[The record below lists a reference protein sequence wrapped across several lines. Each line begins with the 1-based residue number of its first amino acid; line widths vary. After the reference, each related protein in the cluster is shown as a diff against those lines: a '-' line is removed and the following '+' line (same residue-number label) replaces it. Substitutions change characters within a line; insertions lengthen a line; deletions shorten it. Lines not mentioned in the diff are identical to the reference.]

1 MGTIER
7 DPHTGHGTTGHEWN
21 GIKELNTAVP
31 WPIWAFLIL
40 AAGFALIWWI
50 LMPAWPLGT
59 TYTKGLIGSDV
70 HEVVSA
76 SLKTAAEERAAWTN
90 LIDEKDYAAI
100 QADDALMK
108 DVRATGHALFG
119 DNCAACHGSA
129 AMGGPGYPNLTDH
142 DWLWGGKPEEVF
154 ETIRV
159 GVNSENPDSRTSQMP
174 AWGEALDRPS
184 LLAVVNYVFSLS
196 HPDAGADAG
205 QLEAGK
211 AVFAKNCAA
220 CHGAEAKG
228 NAEIGAPNLTDAVWL
243 YGGDLSSIYA
253 TVHGGREG
261 HMPTWQSRLT
271 DTERKILTLYVLD
284 LGKSAP

>member
-1 MGTIER
+1 MGVIER
-7 DPHTGHGTTGHEWN
+7 DPHTGHGTTGQEWN
-21 GIKELNTAVP
+21 GINELNTAVP

-40 AAGFALIWWI
+40 AAGFALIWWV

-59 TYTKGLIGSDV
+59 TYTRGLIGADV
-70 HEVVSA
+70 RQAVSA
-76 SLKTAAEERAAWTN
+76 SLKTAAEERAAWTS
-90 LIDEKDYAAI
+90 LVDEKDYAAI
-100 QADDALMK
+100 RADDALMK

-119 DNCAACHGSA
+119 DNCAACHGIA

-142 DWLWGGKPEEVF
+142 DWLWGGTPEEVF

-174 AWGEALDRPS
+174 AWGSALDRPS

-196 HPDAGADAG
+196 HPGADAE
-205 QLEAGK
+205 QLETGK
-211 AVFAKNCAA
+211 KAFAENCAA

-228 NAEIGAPNLTDAVWL
+228 NVEFGAPDLTDAVWL
-243 YGGDLSSIYA
+243 YGGDLSSIYT

-261 HMPTWQSRLT
+261 HMPTWQARLT